1 MKTFNTEEAWRTLPG
16 FSKYEFS
23 SFGNVRSIDSTDS
36 MGRLKRGKVL
46 KLQNSSNGYV
56 ILTLS
61 SDNAKKTF
69 QVHRLIAM
77 AFLPNDSNM
86 PCVNHINGNKQDN
99 KVQNL
104 QWCSYSENNQHAFDS
119 KLKLPTKQDGRPGTK
134 LSLSKARLMRE
145 LARCGNEPEALS
157 KRFKVCKQIVKD
169 VLANKR
175 WKEPDFI

>member
-1 MKTFNTEEAWRTLPG
+1 MKIFNIDEAWRTLPG

-23 SFGNVRSIDSTDS
+23 SFGNVRSRDSIDS
-36 MGRLKRGKVL
+36 MGRLKRGIVL
-46 KLQNSSNGYV
+46 KLQKSSNGYV

-69 QVHRLIAM
+69 QIHRLIAT
-77 AFLPNDSNM
+77 AFVPNDSNL

-134 LSLSKARLMRE
+134 LSLSKARLIRE
-145 LARCGNEPEALS
+145 LARCGSEAEALAE
-157 KRFKVCKQIVKD
+157 RFKVCKQMVKD
-169 VLANKR
+169 VIANKR
-175 WKEPDFI
+175 WKEPNSI